1 MMSVLALTLTAC
13 SHLSHEAKKMAGNY
27 YIPEISEDQ
36 PLMEL
41 RKDGSCTVRAI
52 KPGVLTF
59 SIDGEWNVKDGQLTV
74 ELEPETIVTEGD
86 STLVGNIPDVI
97 TKKVIDY
104 NGISLT
110 VEDDGV
116 QYVYHR
122 RPN

>member
-1 MMSVLALTLTAC
+1 M
-13 SHLSHEAKKMAGNY
+13 
-27 YIPEISEDQ
+27 
-36 PLMEL
+36 
-41 RKDGSCTVRAI
+41 
-52 KPGVLTF
+52 LTF
-59 SIDGEWNVKDGQLTV
+59 SIDGEWNVEDGQLTV

-86 STLVGNIPDVI
+86 STLVGNIPGVI